1 MSAIEDKIAAL
12 REWPALLPLI
22 VSVSP
27 RPLPTDVFPGWV
39 RAMIEG
45 TAIATGFDRD
55 MATAFALGVL
65 STCAQGRL
73 SVRAYPDWTEQA
85 CLYIAVVAEPSE
97 GKSPVYKPI
106 VSPLHELSI
115 DLAEK
120 ASADVGVAKAER
132 EACERKRKTATD
144 ALAKCVG
151 AEKHEHLATIRECEE
166 ELTKAAPAVPQ
177 LLVDDVTPETL
188 GNLLVQQGERL
199 SILTPE
205 DTLLAHLAGRYSSKS
220 PPIEVFLKSYTGES
234 LRVDRRDRVVSLS
247 KPCLTIC
254 TAMQPSV
261 LVGKGAELADERG
274 LLARFLFVRPPR
286 RTGYRDLRVDPEP
299 VPVSITNAY
308 RQHVLEL
315 TQAYRALERPITVG
329 LSEEARD
336 VWRAWRVSLEERR
349 KVDGDLSP
357 VLSWAGKADGA
368 ALRLAGLF
376 WMASRSNVLHISGH
390 AMEGACRLVDAFGD
404 HSMATLGLSCAD
416 LQTRSAHAVLTWID
430 RRGLVGFTER
440 DVGRAG
446 LAKGLDMKRGL
457 TELVRRGYLRV
468 VPAQAS
474 SRGGRPTTRWE
485 VRAGVLSGSDGVAGS
500 MAEA

>member
-261 LVGKGAELADERG
+261 LTGKGAELADERG

-286 RTGYRDLRVDPEP
+286 RTGYRDLSIDPTP
-299 VPVSITNAY
+299 IDATTLHHWRSNVQTLCQRFRATASPGIT
-308 RQHVLEL
+308 LEL
-315 TQAYRALERPITVG
+315 TD
-329 LSEEARD
+329 EARAT
-336 VWRAWRVSLEERR
+336 WKAWRIAFELRCR
-349 KVDGDLSP
+349 DDGDLAQ
-357 VLSWAGKADGA
+357 VLTWAGKAHGA
-368 ALRLAGLF
+368 ALRLAGLL
-376 WMASRSNVLHISGH
+376 WLGEPRTPKIDA
-390 AMEGACRLVDAFGD
+390 AQMEGALRLLDAFCD
-404 HSMATLGLSCAD
+404 HAMATLGLSCAD
-416 LQTRSAHAVLTWID
+416 LDTRSAHAVLSWLD
-430 RRGLVGFTER
+430 RRNLHSFTER
-440 DVGRAG
+440 DAARAG
-446 LAKGLDMKRGL
+446 LAKGLDY
-457 TELVRRGYLRV
+457 RRGIRALE
-468 VPAQAS
+468 A
-474 SRGGRPTTRWE
+474 RGYTRTQPNGPGRGRPTVRWE
-485 VRAGVLSGSDGVAGS
+485 VRAGVLSGSDSVSEGG
-500 MAEA
+500 AEA